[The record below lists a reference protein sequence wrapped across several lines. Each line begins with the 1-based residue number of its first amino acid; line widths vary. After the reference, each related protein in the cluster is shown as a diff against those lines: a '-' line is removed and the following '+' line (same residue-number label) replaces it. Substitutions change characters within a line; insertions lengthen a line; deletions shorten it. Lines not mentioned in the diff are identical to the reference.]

1 MMLRPPDK
9 AVIDAADNDQSKY
22 LTIGCGSV
30 CFNGSPRCLKA
41 IPERRECLAG
51 EYRICGSILG
61 DRLCLEMLANQF
73 AKAQRI
79 SRWSGDGQHWPSSDI
94 NRRRAC
100 GGTRCARSPSC
111 SALCQPARSG
121 RLRRRGLASVRPIR
135 LVVTPRAQIV
145 AELPSLVIRALPT
158 AAFKLAELVAL
169 AQFIAG
175 AECKDRAH
183 AYAKFAEG
191 ELRVSR
197 Q

>member
-9 AVIDAADNDQSKY
+9 AVIDAADNDQSKYLTIGCDQSKY

-79 SRWSGDGQHWPSSDI
+79 SRWSGDGQHW
-94 NRRRAC
+94 
-100 GGTRCARSPSC
+100 
-111 SALCQPARSG
+111 
-121 RLRRRGLASVRPIR
+121 
-135 LVVTPRAQIV
+135 
-145 AELPSLVIRALPT
+145 
-158 AAFKLAELVAL
+158 
-169 AQFIAG
+169 
-175 AECKDRAH
+175 
-183 AYAKFAEG
+183 
-191 ELRVSR
+191 
-197 Q
+197 